1 MGVVY
6 ELFIDFRI
14 VWGHMELS
22 EENGLL
28 AEMQANYALSLA
40 KTLIELSGDEVYT
53 PRVEPYLLM
62 GDVHAALQVKGSDIK
77 GSRQDSAIKS
87 YEAALSI
94 PDPTDNY
101 GINHAKIMLKLADAY
116 MKFEQPHKALH
127 YFSRCITT
135 TTDTSTQLMK
145 IAKGQRLN
153 SPLHWIEINGNSRLK
168 ADFEDE
174 FVGVDQHIH
183 DTILTV
189 RELTAECGRGL
200 NKIPPGQASIEND

>member
-1 MGVVY
+1 M
-6 ELFIDFRI
+6 
-14 VWGHMELS
+14 
-22 EENGLL
+22 
-28 AEMQANYALSLA
+28 
-40 KTLIELSGDEVYT
+40 
-53 PRVEPYLLM
+53 
-62 GDVHAALQVKGSDIK
+62 QVKGSDIK

-183 DTILTV
+183 DTILTI

-200 NKIPPGQASIEND
+200 NKIPPGQASIENDPRFQSLKRHVMAEQKRQQEQREQHNNDNDDNNNNNHNNGNDKTNKKKRSKKGANNEL